1 MGMTRG
7 DDPAHQRFLVMQDSV
22 NNASRQALPYSLLLR
37 WQWPPHI
44 ERTIKQLTWLEVGVT
59 SAFDSKFHVELET
72 MLDCMTMHLFRLIAS
87 YPESPAAMLDFI
99 ADLPVTSLA
108 ERVAENPSTMPS
120 TLAKLAEHPD
130 SNVKIAVA
138 CNAST
143 PSDAVRK
150 LANDESLDVRYAIA
164 ENANSS
170 YELLVLLCQDE
181 NCYVAHRAQR
191 TILRITP
198 KQPLT
203 STSNSWWTVDRSM
216 TQQRRASQGQ

>member
-1 MGMTRG
+1 
-7 DDPAHQRFLVMQDSV
+7 MQDSV
-22 NNASRQALPYSLLLR
+22 NNANRQALPYSLLLR
-37 WQWPPHI
+37 WQWPQHI
-44 ERTIKQLTWLEVGVT
+44 ERAIKQLTWLEVGVT
-59 SAFDSKFHVELET
+59 SAFERDFQIELET

-99 ADLPVTSLA
+99 ADLRVTSLA

-120 TLAKLAEHPD
+120 TLTRLADHPD
-130 SNVKIAVA
+130 PAVKIAVA

-143 PSDAVRK
+143 PAEAVQK

-170 YELLVLLCQDE
+170 QELIALLCEDE

-191 TILRITP
+191 TVARLSP
-198 KQPLT
+198 KVTL
-203 STSNSWWTVDRSM
+203 TSNSWTVDRRE
-216 TQQRRASQGQ
+216 TQQRRAAQG